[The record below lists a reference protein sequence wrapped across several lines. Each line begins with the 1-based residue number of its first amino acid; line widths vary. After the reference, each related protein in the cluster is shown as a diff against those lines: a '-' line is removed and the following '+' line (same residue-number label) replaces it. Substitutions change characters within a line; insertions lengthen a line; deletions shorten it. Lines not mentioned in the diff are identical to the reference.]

1 MYEEPCKPN
10 QDAHSTTFG
19 HVIGFPCRSKAES
32 INPRRGGRQ
41 CNRLKIGSKRSAWPN
56 TQLSLEDETYGQC

>member
-32 INPRRGGRQ
+32 IKSAGGAA
-41 CNRLKIGSKRSAWPN
+41 NA
-56 TQLSLEDETYGQC
+56 TD